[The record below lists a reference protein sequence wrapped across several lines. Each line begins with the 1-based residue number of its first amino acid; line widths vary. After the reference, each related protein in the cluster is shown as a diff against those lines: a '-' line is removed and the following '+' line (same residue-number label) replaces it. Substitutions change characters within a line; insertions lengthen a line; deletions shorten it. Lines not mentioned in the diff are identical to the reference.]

1 MMHLLVMEQ
10 GDDEA
15 GTMVTREATATLAP
29 ERAEATPRRTWWEG
43 ALATLPMWP
52 GAVLFAIVY
61 AVTARAAG
69 LTAPE
74 IVGMSVLVFG
84 GAAQFAAVN
93 LIAGGAGA
101 LAVIAGTAIANARYI
116 LVSASIAPHVAR
128 KPRGWRCLYA
138 FHLSDESYALA
149 MARFL
154 HGDGTAAY
162 ALGANLGMTLPW
174 IGASVAGVLLGAAL
188 PAPSRWGIDLVIPL
202 TFLGLLVPLLKTRR
216 AVGVA
221 LCSGALALVGI
232 TILPGTWYLL
242 IAGIGGSAIGAL
254 WRAWEERRICG

>member
-1 MMHLLVMEQ
+1 
-10 GDDEA
+10 
-15 GTMVTREATATLAP
+15 MVTTETTATRIP
-29 ERAEATPRRTWWEG
+29 ESAEAKPRATWWQG
-43 ALATLPMWP
+43 VLSTLPMWP
-52 GAVLFAIVY
+52 GGILFGIVY

-101 LAVIAGTAIANARYI
+101 LAVIAGTAIANARYV
-116 LVSASIAPHVAR
+116 LASASIAPQVRHL
-128 KPRGWRCLYA
+128 PRWWRSLYA

-154 HGDGTAAY
+154 QGDGSAAY
-162 ALGANLGMTLPW
+162 AFGANLGMVVPW
-174 IGASVAGVLLGAAL
+174 VGAAVAGVLLGAAI
-188 PAPSRWGIDLVIPL
+188 PSPSRWGIDLVIPL

-221 LCSGALALVGI
+221 LCSGALALLGI
-232 TILPGTWYLL
+232 AVLPGTWYLL
-242 IAGIGGSAIGAL
+242 VAGIGGSMIGAL
-254 WRAWEERRICG
+254 WRAWE

>member
-1 MMHLLVMEQ
+1 MATQ
-10 GDDEA
+10 
-15 GTMVTREATATLAP
+15 EATATILP
-29 ERAEATPRRTWWEG
+29 ERADAAPRRMWWAG
-43 ALATLPMWP
+43 AVSTLPMWP
-52 GAVLFAIVY
+52 GAILFAIVY

-93 LIAGGAGA
+93 LIAGGAGG
-101 LAVIAGTAIANARYI
+101 LAVIAGTAIANARYV
-116 LVSASIAPHVAR
+116 LVSASIAPQLAD
-128 KPRGWRCLYA
+128 KPRGWRALYA

-154 HGDGTAAY
+154 RGDGTAAY
-162 ALGANLGMTLPW
+162 ALGANLGMAVVW
-174 IGASVAGVLLGAAL
+174 IGASIAGVFLGAAI
-188 PAPSRWGIDLVIPL
+188 PSPSRWGIDLVIPL

-221 LCSGALALVGI
+221 LCSGALALLGL
-232 TILPGTWYLL
+232 TFLPGTWYLL
-242 IAGIGGSAIGAL
+242 IAGIGGSAIGAA
-254 WRAWEERRICG
+254 WRAWEERQACG

>member
-1 MMHLLVMEQ
+1 M
-10 GDDEA
+10 
-15 GTMVTREATATLAP
+15 TAH
-29 ERAEATPRRTWWEG
+29 RTWWEG
-43 ALATLPMWP
+43 VLATLPMWP
-52 GAVLFAIVY
+52 GGILFGIVY

-101 LAVIAGTAIANARYI
+101 LAVIAGTAIANARYV
-116 LVSASIAPHVAR
+116 LASASIARQVRHQ
-128 KPRGWRCLYA
+128 PRWWRFLYA

-154 HGDGTAAY
+154 QGDGSAAY
-162 ALGANLGMTLPW
+162 AFGANLGMVVPW
-174 IGASVAGVLLGAAL
+174 VGAAVAGVLLGAAI
-188 PAPSRWGIDLVIPL
+188 PSPSRWGIDLVIPL

-221 LCSGALALVGI
+221 LCSGALALLGI
-232 TILPGTWYLL
+232 AVLPGTWYLL
-242 IAGIGGSAIGAL
+242 VAGIGGSMIGAL
-254 WRAWEERRICG
+254 WRAWEERSPCG